1 MASIR
6 DRLSKVPPF
15 EEDIPMIEEVK
26 KISKQQTSPPQIKE
40 EPEVKKKEEI
50 VAETEEVKEEPQEET
65 KEEPIEEPKEVSERT
80 AEQIDKLTEHNKQ
93 LKEENKELYQNV
105 MESLRPPESPPEPFG
120 ELTPQLVKQV
130 DQVTPELRQPQ
141 VEDIYAKLID
151 KDGYIDPDLL
161 ISTLREANE
170 SAKQA
175 RVEAEA
181 AKKEAQEA
189 KAETKRTKRD
199 FEESKEVRLVHK
211 KYPQIDPKSDN
222 FDENFWD
229 DVRKEI
235 ATAPILKGTTPSFME
250 AADLIWNAR
259 YAEKKEV
266 GEVKKAE
273 KEKIEETE
281 NAKRNINAT
290 APSGRPTDYYAQS
303 EQEDLRQA
311 SILGK
316 KGALAERLR
325 RAGQ

>member
-15 EEDIPMIEEVK
+15 EEDIPMLEEVK
-26 KISKQQTSPPQIKE
+26 KISKQQTTVPQIKE
-40 EPEVKKKEEI
+40 DPKKVEE
-50 VAETEEVKEEPQEET
+50 APEEPVV
-65 KEEPIEEPKEVSERT
+65 EEPIEEVVEEKVEEPKEEVSERT
-80 AEQIDKLTEHNKQ
+80 AEQIEKLTEHNKQ

-105 MESLRPPESPPEPFG
+105 MESLRPPEPPPEPFG

-130 DQVTPELRQPQ
+130 DQITPELRQPQ

-161 ISTLREANE
+161 IKTLRDANE
-170 SAKQA
+170 LAKQA
-175 RVEAEA
+175 RIEAEL

-211 KYPQIDPKSDN
+211 KYPQIDPKSDQ

-250 AADLIWNAR
+250 ATDLIWNAR

-266 GEVKKAE
+266 EGVKKAE
-273 KEKIEETE
+273 KEKIEEAE
-281 NAKRNINAT
+281 NAKRNINAS
-290 APSGRPTDYYAQS
+290 AQAGRPTDYYAQS

-316 KGALAERLR
+316 KGALAERL
-325 RAGQ
+325 